1 MVLMPLIL
9 QRGELPILKTNW
21 RRFLWAGVCTTA
33 LPFTL
38 LSYVSLSMTAGHTS
52 LLNAT
57 VPMFSAIIAWF
68 WLKESLTWIGIAGLL
83 LGFTGVFV
91 LSSPDGGDYAT
102 MALPVLAAIIATNL
116 YAYGSCYTTLYLRE
130 LPSIT
135 VTAGSQ
141 LYASLFML
149 PFGLWFWPQNQPS
162 LASWLSALALGIVC
176 TAFALIMFY
185 HLLKRI
191 GVAKTVSV
199 TYLIPVFGI
208 LWGMLFLNEMLTQN
222 MLLGGILVMAGVG
235 LTTSASAKK
244 GSSLS

>member
-1 MVLMPLIL
+1 MVLLPMIV
-9 QRGELPILKTNW
+9 QRREFHVLKAHW

-68 WLKESLTWIGIAGLL
+68 WLKETLTRVGIAGLV
-83 LGFTGVFV
+83 LGFIGVFV
-91 LSSPDGGDYAT
+91 LASPEGGDYTT
-102 MALPVLAAIIATNL
+102 MVLPILAAIVATNL

-130 LPSIT
+130 FPSIT

-141 LYASLFML
+141 MYSALFML
-149 PFGLWFWPQNQPS
+149 PFGLWFWPQTSPS
-162 LASWLSALALGIVC
+162 LLSWGCALALGILC
-176 TAFALIMFY
+176 TAIALIMFY

-208 LWGMLFLNEMLTQN
+208 LWGMLFLGEALTPN
-222 MLLGGILVMAGVG
+222 MLLGGLLVMGGVG
-235 LTTSASAKK
+235 LTTSSSAKK
-244 GSSLS
+244 GVSYS